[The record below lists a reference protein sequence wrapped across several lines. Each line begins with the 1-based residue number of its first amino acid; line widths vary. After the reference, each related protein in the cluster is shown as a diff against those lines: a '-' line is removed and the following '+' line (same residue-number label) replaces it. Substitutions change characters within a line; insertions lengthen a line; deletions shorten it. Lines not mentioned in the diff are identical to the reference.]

1 MRNNLPIT
9 DIEYVLKDDDA
20 IVSKTDLK
28 GKITYVNSRFVEVS
42 GFTEE
47 ELLGSPHNL
56 VRHPDM
62 PEEAFADLWATLKA
76 GLPWGGMV
84 KNRRKNGD
92 YYWVLA
98 NVTPVKENGQAI
110 GYMSVRTKPSR
121 EQIEE
126 ASRLYRQF
134 KENKAQG
141 LAIRQGSVV
150 QTGVVGKLTAWR
162 NMSIGKR
169 LGLIM
174 GLLALLQVTN
184 ALRLFWG
191 SDSGDQGYWNAG
203 MTALSLAATIYGWYV
218 LKSAFVQPLKQATE
232 VVHALAGGDLSV
244 QCNTDRSDDMGQLL
258 RALRQLNINLKAIIG
273 DVRANVE
280 SIESATKE
288 IATGNMD
295 LSGRTEA
302 QASSLEETASS
313 MKQLASAVQQNTDR
327 SMHAD
332 KIIVSASGVA
342 EKGGEAVSKVGMTM
356 NDISASAKKIVDIIG
371 LIDGIAFQTN
381 ILALNAAVEAAR
393 AGEQGKGF
401 AVVAAE
407 VRSLAQRSASAAKEI
422 KTLIG
427 DSVHKVEIGN
437 DLVAEAGQTM
447 QEIVSTVK
455 RAADFMNEITTS
467 SAEQSSGIAQVNQ
480 AVAQMDEITQ
490 QNAAL
495 VEQAAAAAANVAEQA
510 VKLSQA
516 VSVFKFDRSLTHR
529 SLSLVMHSRS
539 NATSG
544 KKSAAAGS
552 KSVTAVQG

>member
-47 ELLGSPHNL
+47 ELLGAPHNL
-56 VRHPDM
+56 IRHPDM
-62 PEEAFADLWATLKA
+62 PEEAFADLWVTLKA

-126 ASRLYRQF
+126 ASHLYRQF

-141 LAIRQGSVV
+141 LTIRQGSAVR
-150 QTGVVGKLTAWR
+150 TGLLGKLSAWR

-203 MTALSLAATIYGWYV
+203 MTALSLAATMYGWYV
-218 LKSAFVQPLKQATE
+218 LKSAVVQPLKQATE

-437 DLVAEAGQTM
+437 ELVAEAGQTM

-455 RAADFMNEITTS
+455 RAADFMNEITTA

-480 AVAQMDEITQ
+480 AVVQMDEITQ

-516 VSVFKFDRSLTHR
+516 VSVFKFDRSLTYR

-544 KKSAAAGS
+544 KKSDAADS
-552 KSVTAVQG
+552 KSVMAVQG

>member
-1 MRNNLPIT
+1 MRKNLPIT
-9 DIEYVLKDDDA
+9 DNEYVLKDDDA

-47 ELLGSPHNL
+47 ELLGAPHNL
-56 VRHPDM
+56 IRHPDM
-62 PEEAFADLWATLKA
+62 PEEAFADLWVTLKA

-126 ASRLYRQF
+126 ASHLYRQF

-141 LAIRQGSVV
+141 LTIRQGSAVR
-150 QTGVVGKLTAWR
+150 TGLLGKLSAWR

-203 MTALSLAATIYGWYV
+203 MTALSLAATMYGWYV
-218 LKSAFVQPLKQATE
+218 LKSAVVQPLKQATE

-437 DLVAEAGQTM
+437 ELVAEAGQTM

-455 RAADFMNEITTS
+455 RAADFMNEITTA

-480 AVAQMDEITQ
+480 AVVQMDEITQ

-516 VSVFKFDRSLTHR
+516 VSVFKFDRSLTYR

-544 KKSAAAGS
+544 KKSDAADS
-552 KSVTAVQG
+552 KSVMAVQG